1 VTNLASIAVDAESIL
16 ITLIVGA
23 VIIQALLSWFMPA
36 GTGNRFLVLLS
47 DISDPIL
54 RPIRNVIPPFGGLDL
69 SPLIAILLL
78 EFLVRPLVIRLTQL
92 LAGA

>member
-1 VTNLASIAVDAESIL
+1 MTNLASIAVDAESIL

-36 GTGNRFLVLLS
+36 GMGNRFLVLLS